1 MSMLRRVSIA
11 AAGLALLPGAA
22 HALPLVDVEA
32 GARYWQANPSGD
44 VAYKGDAFVVADNLG
59 FDKEWT
65 PNLYARAALPFITVD
80 AEYTKLDFD
89 GKAEKSGEW
98 GGQTFST
105 GVNSSLEA
113 RLLHAGAMFN
123 VPLPIIDVGL
133 GLGATQIQAD
143 AKVQTAVSEQEGTT
157 DVTLPVAKGELRVDV
172 PLLPLT
178 AGVRGQY
185 IGFQGDGFRDV
196 TAEVGYELGLVQIRG
211 GYRQI
216 KMKYDGDDLDVD
228 TGFSGP
234 FAGVHVAF

>member
-1 MSMLRRVSIA
+1 MSMLRRVSFA

-22 HALPLVDVEA
+22 HALPLVDLEV
-32 GARYWQANPSGD
+32 GARYWQANPTGD
-44 VAYKGDAFVVADNLG
+44 VAYKGDAFDAADGLG

-143 AKVQTAVSEQEGTT
+143 AQVETGASDQEGSA
-157 DVTLPVAKGELRVDV
+157 DVTLPVAKAELRVNV
-172 PLLPLT
+172 PMLPLT
-178 AGVRGQY
+178 AGVRGQA
-185 IGFQGDGFRDV
+185 ISFQGDGFRDV
-196 TAEVGYELGLVQIRG
+196 TAEVGYVMGLLQIRA

-216 KMKYDGDDLDVD
+216 SLDYDGDDLEVD
-228 TGFSGP
+228 SGFSGP
-234 FAGVHVAF
+234 FAGVHLAF